1 MYNVELPFGKKFS
14 FLCAMNSNPR
24 TRAMIAALC
33 ALFCLSPSA
42 IPSHGQSASRA
53 SAESA
58 PRVFLLDGNR
68 LQLVRTAIKRG
79 DKEIENAWSKLQRD
93 AQKALA
99 GASISIVNKS
109 VAPPSG
115 DKHDYM
121 SQAPYFWPNP
131 KTPNGLPYVR
141 RDGERNPEINKITDH
156 KSIDDLE
163 NAAETLAL
171 AYYFTGDEKYA
182 SKAVEL
188 LRAFFLDPATRMNA
202 NLEYA
207 QFIPGVNTGRGIGL
221 IETRG
226 LTRVVDAI
234 GLLAGSKA
242 LTSEDERGLK
252 KWFGK
257 FLQWMRD
264 SKNGREE
271 SAAKNNHGTY
281 YDVQVVSFALFVG
294 RMDLAKQ
301 TLEQAKQKR
310 IATQIEPDGR
320 QPLEL
325 ARTKAWSYSNGNLD
339 GLMQLATLAQHVGVD
354 LWNFQTKDG
363 RGIRK
368 ALDFLVPI
376 AIGEKRWAYQEI
388 EGGVKPETL
397 FPLMRRAAAIYRD
410 SAYQAV
416 MARVPAADP
425 SDRGILFRA
434 NVTSAN

>member
-1 MYNVELPFGKKFS
+1 
-14 FLCAMNSNPR
+14 MNPNHKA
-24 TRAMIAALC
+24 RAIFQALC
-33 ALFCLSPSA
+33 VLVCFSA
-42 IPSHGQSASRA
+42 VAILAQGQQPNRGG
-53 SAESA
+53 AESF

-68 LQLVRTAIKRG
+68 LQTVRAAIGRG

-99 GASISIVNKS
+99 YGPISIVNKP
-109 VAPPSG
+109 VAPPSS

-131 KTPNGLPYVR
+131 KTPNGLPYIR

-156 KSIDDLE
+156 KSIDDIE

-182 SKAVEL
+182 SKAVGL
-188 LRAFFLDPATRMNA
+188 LRAFFLDPSTRMNP

-234 GLLAGSKA
+234 GLLEGSKA
-242 LTSEDERGLK
+242 LTIEDERGLK
-252 KWFGK
+252 DWFGK
-257 FLQWMRD
+257 FLQWMLE

-271 SAAKNNHGTY
+271 SAAKNNHGTW
-281 YDVQVVSFALFVG
+281 YDAQIVSFAFFVG
-294 RMDLAKQ
+294 RNDLAKQ

-310 IATQIEPDGR
+310 IATQIEPDGG

-339 GLMQLATLAQHVGVD
+339 GLMQLATLGQHIGVD

-363 RGIRK
+363 RSIRK

-376 AIGEKRWAYQEI
+376 ATGEKKWAYQEI
-388 EGGVKPETL
+388 EGGVRPETL
-397 FPLMRRAAAIYRD
+397 FPLMRRAAAVYRD
-410 SAYQAV
+410 RAYQAV
-416 MARVPAADP
+416 MAKVPAADP
-425 SDRGILFRA
+425 SDRSTLFRA
-434 NVTSAN
+434 EMASAK